1 MRCGCVTC
9 TTGMPVAACRILSS
23 TLSWSGDKCTMTTN
37 AIIGLLEV
45 WEKKSRNASM
55 PPAEAPSPT
64 TGKCKSLMATPG
76 LLSGTKGV
84 LDMGFGWAIGC
95 VA

>member
-1 MRCGCVTC
+1 
-9 TTGMPVAACRILSS
+9 
-23 TLSWSGDKCTMTTN
+23 MTTN

-84 LDMGFGWAIGC
+84 LDMGI
-95 VA
+95 